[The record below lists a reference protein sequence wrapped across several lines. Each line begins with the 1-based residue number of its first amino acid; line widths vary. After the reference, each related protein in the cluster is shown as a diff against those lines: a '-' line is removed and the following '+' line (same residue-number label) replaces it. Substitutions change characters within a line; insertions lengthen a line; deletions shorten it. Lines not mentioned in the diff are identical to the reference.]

1 MGYSTLGSPAV
12 DGFPTRFLICPR
24 SSAHHPVRLWGRYFI
39 VPMVLCIRMTI
50 LGCQRQKFRIQ
61 FVDFEW
67 MDLKFNPEFIMAWDN
82 DKFSACAKVARRLFN
97 RAVQWRERKTCSRNE
112 TPTL

>member
-1 MGYSTLGSPAV
+1 
-12 DGFPTRFLICPR
+12 
-24 SSAHHPVRLWGRYFI
+24 
-39 VPMVLCIRMTI
+39 MTI

-82 DKFSACAKVARRLFN
+82 DKFSACAKVARRLLN